1 MPYGAGPKSGWSLRT
16 AVEPA
21 VVRPLIQAITCGDR
35 ESTGARLT
43 SRFHQLV
50 AGKTCRPASDSPSPG
65 AAATA
70 AAAAM
75 TTKSTDAADTDLN
88 RTTLPVSQAVP
99 AAGPVQV
106 ADLSSGRRTARPR
119 HTRSC

>member
-21 VVRPLIQAITCGDR
+21 VVRPLIQAINCGDC

-50 AGKTCRPASDSPSPG
+50 AGKTWRPASDSPSPG

-70 AAAAM
+70 AAM
-75 TTKSTDAADTDLN
+75 TTKSTDPADTDLN
-88 RTTLPVSQAVP
+88 RTTCPFHRPYRRQAR
-99 AAGPVQV
+99 A
-106 ADLSSGRRTARPR
+106 SR
-119 HTRSC
+119 